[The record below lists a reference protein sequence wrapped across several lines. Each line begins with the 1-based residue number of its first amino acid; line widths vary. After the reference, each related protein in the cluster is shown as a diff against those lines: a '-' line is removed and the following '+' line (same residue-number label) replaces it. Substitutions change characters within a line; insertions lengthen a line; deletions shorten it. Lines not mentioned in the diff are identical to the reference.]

1 MSKFLIA
8 NLNFK
13 YIKKIRKYI
22 QNSRFEFAF
31 VVYIKK
37 YIKSIL
43 KKTRNE
49 NDVKIKNAK
58 FKIVETRLYVE
69 KRSNDNKYSSSMINK
84 ID

>member
-1 MSKFLIA
+1 M
-8 NLNFK
+8 
-13 YIKKIRKYI
+13 RKYI

-37 YIKSIL
+37 HIKSIL
-43 KKTRNE
+43 KKIRNE
-49 NDVKIKNAK
+49 KNVKIKNAK

-69 KRSNDNKYSSSMINK
+69 KRSNDNKYSNSMINK

>member
-1 MSKFLIA
+1 M
-8 NLNFK
+8 
-13 YIKKIRKYI
+13 KKMREYI

-37 YIKSIL
+37 HIKSIL
-43 KKTRNE
+43 KKNRNE

-58 FKIVETRLYVE
+58 FRIVETRLYVE
-69 KRSNDNKYSSSMINK
+69 KQSNDDKYSSSIMNK

>member
-1 MSKFLIA
+1 M
-8 NLNFK
+8 
-13 YIKKIRKYI
+13 REYI
-22 QNSRFEFAF
+22 QNSQFEFAF

-37 YIKSIL
+37 YIKSIA

-58 FKIVETRLYVE
+58 FKIVKTCLYVE
-69 KRSNDNKYSSSMINK
+69 KRSNDNKYSNSMINK